1 MKNSVCDMCAFTLI
15 PHCNIAVSP
24 EPQHSLAQGYTRCV
38 IMYGVTNQ
46 QHFSIEIHPVN
57 LRRGVL
63 ASTVPEKVHNL
74 VTAEKWTVGATK
86 WTLVEPF
93 HDKGC
98 CLIDAGS

>member
-1 MKNSVCDMCAFTLI
+1 MNPATSL
-15 PHCNIAVSP
+15 P
-24 EPQHSLAQGYTRCV
+24 EPNLPTCQAFQTAWLYTGDILSSMRYEGH
-38 IMYGVTNQ
+38 IIIY
-46 QHFSIEIHPVN
+46 FLRFKAVN

-74 VTAEKWTVGATK
+74 VNAEKWTVGATK

-98 CLIDAGS
+98 CLIHAGS